1 MTYRF
6 VDLTKKVQYSPDYV
20 SINPSH
26 SVPTLIAENGSLK
39 LTQSVAILEY
49 LEEKYPEKPLLPTDI
64 QKRAI
69 VRNLV
74 NIITSDIQ
82 PISNLR
88 ILLHIEKLG
97 SSRGDWAKEY
107 LQAGLDGKS
116 LIILLSGSRPHC

>member
-6 VDLTKKVQYSPDYV
+6 IDLTNKVQHSPDYV
-20 SINPSH
+20 AVNPSH

-49 LEEKYPEKPLLPTDI
+49 LEEKYPEKPLLPNDI

-88 ILLHIEKLG
+88 ILVHVEKLG
-97 SSRGDWAKEY
+97 SSRGDWAREY
-107 LQAGLDGKS
+107 LQLGLDGKS
-116 LIILLSGSRPHC
+116 I